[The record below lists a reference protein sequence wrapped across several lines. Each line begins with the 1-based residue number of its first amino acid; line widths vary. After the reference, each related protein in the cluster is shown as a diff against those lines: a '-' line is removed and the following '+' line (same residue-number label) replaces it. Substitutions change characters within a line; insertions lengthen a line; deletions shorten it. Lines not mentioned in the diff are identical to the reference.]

1 MFAALALPV
10 AGSSAEA
17 TLAPVRQTGLALD
30 MDDTLAL
37 LFPHVAVT
45 RDVTVRVAVS
55 YLAEQSAP
63 EQGRWFWS
71 YHVRIEN
78 RGSAT
83 VQLLAR
89 HWRIVDGRG
98 NVHEVRGQGVVG
110 DMPVIGPTESYDYVS
125 GCPLDTA
132 AGSMSGHYQL
142 VDEGGDPFEV
152 EIPEFML
159 QSPAA
164 SIH

>member
-1 MFAALALPV
+1 
-10 AGSSAEA
+10 
-17 TLAPVRQTGLALD
+17 

-55 YLAEQSAP
+55 FLAEQSAP
-63 EQGRWFWS
+63 DQGRWFWS

-78 RGSAT
+78 RSDAT

-110 DMPVIGPTESYDYVS
+110 DMPVIEPGDSYDYVS

-132 AGSMSGHYQL
+132 AGSMSGHYDL
-142 VDEGGDPFEV
+142 VDEAGEPFQV
-152 EIPEFML
+152 EIPKFTL
-159 QSPAA
+159 LSPVG
-164 SIH
+164 